1 MKKSEQNSKKSCS
14 KEQIGW
20 YTNTGWYI
28 NINTV
33 AEELV
38 SSENIAKYILMILF
52 LLIWWRK
59 YTNDLFSTN
68 CRGAVVVL
76 SWCCRGVVWCCR
88 GVVVIATAQLHSI
101 MPGLCLGVSL
111 NPAHS
116 VSKIYDGKNLW
127 YWSRLEIHH
136 HHHHHH
142 CQTTWSYSRSSFIG
156 SI

>member
-1 MKKSEQNSKKSCS
+1 MKKSEQNSKKRCS

-76 SWCCRGVVWCCR
+76 SWCCVVLPWCCGYR
-88 GVVVIATAQLHSI
+88 YCTASFNNAWTL
-101 MPGLCLGVSL
+101 PRRKSL

-127 YWSRLEIHH
+127 YWSRPEIHH